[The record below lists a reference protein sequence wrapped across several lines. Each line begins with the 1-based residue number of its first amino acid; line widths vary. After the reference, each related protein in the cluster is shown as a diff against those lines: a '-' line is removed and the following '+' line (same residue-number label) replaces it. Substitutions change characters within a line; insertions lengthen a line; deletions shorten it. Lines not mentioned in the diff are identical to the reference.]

1 MKITDRFLKAK
12 HWQLFVLI
20 FGVPFVFQLTMM
32 GYVIAE
38 VVINSQTDPRILF
51 EYMNYLP
58 WLALIPFG
66 ILFGWFWSIAINLQ
80 KKIPSDV
87 TMKVKKFKLFFF
99 IPVVYILL
107 FVVFISFILMETI
120 MTVPDPSIGLIGP
133 LLVLIIPLHLFSMF
147 CILYTFYFIAKT
159 IKTVELQRDVVFN
172 DFIAEFFLLWFY
184 PIGIWILQ
192 PKINKM
198 VQ

>member
-107 FVVFISFILMETI
+107 FVVFFSFILMETM
-120 MTVPDPSIGLIGP
+120 MTVPDPSIGLIGS

-159 IKTVELQRDVVFN
+159 IKTAELQRDVVFN